1 MNNNMKKQLLTLT
14 FLAASTV
21 AVQAQNVHFNFTDGT
36 QQSYALQDVRKTTFT
51 DDVMNLHLTDGT
63 VYSWNVS
70 TIGHYE
76 FDELVTVGNEP
87 HAPTLALMK
96 VYPNPT
102 TGSLSVEYALEA
114 ETSVTIELRD
124 MQGRTVR
131 QMELGTQPA
140 GQHTAQWD
148 GTDTQGRPAAAG
160 TYLCRI
166 ITPRVQMS
174 RTFIIQ

>member
-1 MNNNMKKQLLTLT
+1 
-14 FLAASTV
+14 LAA
-21 AVQAQNVHFNFTDGT
+21 QGQNVHFNFTDGT
-36 QQSYALQDVRKTTFT
+36 QQSYALQDVRKATFT

-63 VYSWNVS
+63 IYSWNVS
-70 TIGHYE
+70 TIGHYQ
-76 FDELVTVGNEP
+76 FDELVTGTGPEAAAL
-87 HAPTLALMK
+87 APMK

-114 ETSVTIELRD
+114 DAPVSLEVRD

-131 QMELGTQPA
+131 QMELGTQPT
-140 GQHTAQWD
+140 GTHTAQWD
-148 GTDTQGRPAAAG
+148 GLDSEGHAVAAG

-166 ITPRVQMS
+166 VTPRVQMS

>member
-1 MNNNMKKQLLTLT
+1 MIRTLAVTFALNVSLLT
-14 FLAASTV
+14 V
-21 AVQAQNVHFNFTDGT
+21 NGQNIRFNFTDGT
-36 QQSYALQDVRKTTFT
+36 QQSYALIDVRKATFT

-63 VYSWNVS
+63 IFSWNVS

-76 FDELVTVGNEP
+76 FDELVTGTGQQV
-87 HAPTLALMK
+87 ATLAPMK

-102 TGSLSVEYALEA
+102 TGSLSMEYALEA

-124 MQGRTVR
+124 MQGRTLR

-140 GQHTAQWD
+140 GKHTAQWD
-148 GTDTQGRPAAAG
+148 GTDAEGLPAAAG

-174 RTFIIQ
+174 HTFIIQ

>member
-1 MNNNMKKQLLTLT
+1 MKTCLLTLIV
-14 FLAASTV
+14 AALTATV
-21 AVQAQNVHFNFTDGT
+21 HGQNVYFNFTDGT
-36 QQSYALQDVRKTTFT
+36 QQSYALVDVRKATFT
-51 DDVMNLHLTDGT
+51 EDEMNLHLTDGT
-63 VYSWNVS
+63 IYSWNVN
-70 TIGHYE
+70 TIGHYT
-76 FDELVTVGNEP
+76 FNSVVTEVSESE
-87 HAPTLALMK
+87 AQALAQMK

-131 QMELGTQPA
+131 QMELGSQPA
-140 GQHTAQWD
+140 GSPTARWD
-148 GTDTQGRPAAAG
+148 GTDAEGLPAAAG

-166 ITPRVQMS
+166 ITSRVQMS